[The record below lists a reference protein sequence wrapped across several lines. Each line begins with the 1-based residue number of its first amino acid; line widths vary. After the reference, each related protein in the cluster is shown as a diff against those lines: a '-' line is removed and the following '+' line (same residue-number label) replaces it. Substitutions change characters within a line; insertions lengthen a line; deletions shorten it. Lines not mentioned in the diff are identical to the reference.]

1 MLSEAKTHTAGT
13 RDPVCGMQ
21 IDEKKATAKS
31 EYQGT
36 TYYFCSPS
44 CKAAFDK
51 EPPKYAKPKEGGE
64 HEHHHH

>member
-1 MLSEAKTHTAGT
+1 MLSEAKSRPAATH
-13 RDPVCGMQ
+13 DPVCGMQ

-51 EPPKYAKPKEGGE
+51 EPSKYAKPKESGG
-64 HEHHHH
+64 HEHHH

>member
-1 MLSEAKTHTAGT
+1 MLSEAKSRPAGT
-13 RDPVCGMQ
+13 HDPACGMQ

-51 EPPKYAKPKEGGE
+51 EPSKYAKPKEGSG
-64 HEHHHH
+64 HEHHH

>member
-1 MLSEAKTHTAGT
+1 MLSEAKSRPAGT
-13 RDPVCGMQ
+13 HDPVCGMQ

-31 EYQGT
+31 EYQDT

-51 EPPKYAKPKEGGE
+51 EPSKYAEPKESGG